1 MNKTGYPVTLF
12 IHKPDNLK
20 PIISLAGYFMSREI
34 RIVLAITALL
44 IFCAAGP
51 ATAASIGTG
60 WKERY
65 PFEGAPFSGLIFS
78 TDGSTVFAGGNQIY
92 VRSWDGKQHW
102 NGRMGSLAT
111 MSTDGNYIAYS
122 LGTGLVMLDKNGTEM
137 WSRSMGGTV
146 RALAISPDGALV
158 VSADDNGNINSWY
171 RNGDFYARNQTALV
185 KQLAI
190 SPKGTL
196 VVATTETGLQFLTPA
211 LDPVWSDIKNG
222 SVDTDI
228 IFSND
233 GSTIITAGGSRVS
246 SHTNTGVL
254 NWMND
259 VTTGAI
265 TGIAC
270 SYDCSAIVIGSQD
283 STVQAMDRYGKVHW
297 TYPTGQWP
305 NSVAVSQDANVIAA
319 AGIDQNLYVL
329 DHGGRLLAK
338 KKMDTIIHSRSLA
351 VSPDGRHIVVADE
364 YALNG
369 YTLSPEPDNIELV
382 TLIPTTS
389 PRNTGTP
396 TPLQTSPPATGTTVM
411 PTPVTPLPVT
421 TTPRSPLDPLT
432 ALLAAGAGLSLVYR
446 GRKH

>member
-1 MNKTGYPVTLF
+1 
-12 IHKPDNLK
+12 
-20 PIISLAGYFMSREI
+20 MSPGM
-34 RIVLAITALL
+34 RIVLATVVIL
-44 IFCAAGP
+44 IFCLANTAMAAG
-51 ATAASIGTG
+51 IGND

-65 PFEGAPFSGLIFS
+65 PFEGAPFAGLVFS
-78 TDGSTVFAGGNQIY
+78 SDGSTIFAGGNQIY
-92 VRSWDGKQHW
+92 VRSWDGKEHW
-102 NGRMGSLAT
+102 SGRMGSLAT
-111 MSTDGNYIAYS
+111 MSTDGNYIVYG
-122 LGTGLVMLDKNGTEM
+122 LGTGLVMLHKNGTEI
-137 WSRSMGGTV
+137 WSRSMGGPV

-171 RNGDFYARNQTALV
+171 RNGEFYGRNQTALV

-196 VVATTETGLQFLTPA
+196 VVATTDTGLQFMTPA
-211 LDPVWSDIKNG
+211 FYPVWSDTKNG
-222 SVDTDI
+222 SIDNDI
-228 IFSND
+228 IFSDD
-233 GSTIITAGGSRVS
+233 GSTIITAGGTRVS
-246 SHTNTGVL
+246 SHTNTGKL

-283 STVQAMDRYGKVHW
+283 STVQAIDRYGKVHW
-297 TYPTGQWP
+297 SYPTGQWP

-338 KKMDTIIHSRSLA
+338 KKMDTIIQSRSLA
-351 VSPDGRHIVVADE
+351 VSPDGRRIVVADE

-369 YTLSPEPDNIELV
+369 FTLSPEPENIDRV
-382 TLIPTTS
+382 TVIPTSS
-389 PRNTGTP
+389 PRYTGTP
-396 TPLQTSPPATGTTVM
+396 TPLQTSLPATGTPVM
-411 PTPVTPLPVT
+411 TTPVTPAPVT
-421 TTPRSPLDPLT
+421 TTPQSPLDPLT